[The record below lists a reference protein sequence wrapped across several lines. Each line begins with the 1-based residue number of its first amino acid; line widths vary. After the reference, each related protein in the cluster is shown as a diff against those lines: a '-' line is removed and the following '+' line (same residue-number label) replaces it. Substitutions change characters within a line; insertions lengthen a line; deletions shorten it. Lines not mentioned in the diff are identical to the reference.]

1 MRRKRIPQSV
11 IREAQKRID
20 QIRENMEEL
29 RAQEGKGRANAY
41 LRSERTASMGQDAI
55 RLLIRAGMPLPQWVG
70 NNWRYLEAMGWHQP
84 HLSLPWNSSLL
95 ARC

>member
-1 MRRKRIPQSV
+1 
-11 IREAQKRID
+11 
-20 QIRENMEEL
+20 
-29 RAQEGKGRANAY
+29 
-41 LRSERTASMGQDAI
+41 MGQDAV

-84 HLSLPWNSSLL
+84 HLSLPWNSSLM